1 MPCVGTV
8 VRIRGVLRMLRG
20 CLPVNELPA
29 MNGPTVAATQEWD
42 AMPVDRK
49 TIWDGPLEGHG
60 TGSDDNSIRLSP
72 TVKRLST
79 HHPITGAMRQVEC
92 LSTVLTTSSPTSAE
106 PFG

>member
-60 TGSDDNSIRLSP
+60 TGSDDNSIRLSQP
-72 TVKRLST
+72 SNASPR
-79 HHPITGAMRQVEC
+79 ITPSQEQCDRSNA
-92 LSTVLTTSSPTSAE
+92 SP
-106 PFG
+106 PC